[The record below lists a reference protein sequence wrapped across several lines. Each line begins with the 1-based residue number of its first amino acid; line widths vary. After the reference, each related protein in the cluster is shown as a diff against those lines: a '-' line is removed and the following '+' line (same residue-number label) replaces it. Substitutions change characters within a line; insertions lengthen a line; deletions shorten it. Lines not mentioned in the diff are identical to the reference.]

1 MSLGSLPLY
10 IPSPPLVPR
19 DPDRAHVVL
28 STPAYSY
35 TGCKR
40 INLLYLPCHGTGGAG
55 AASAVAGLV
64 GWVCMRVNIV
74 KTKKV
79 IPSVAFW

>member
-1 MSLGSLPLY
+1 MSLGSPSIY
-10 IPSPPLVPR
+10 IPSPPLVPP

-28 STPAYSY
+28 SAPAYSY

-40 INLLYLPCHGTGGAG
+40 INLLYLPCHGTGGA
-55 AASAVAGLV
+55 AVAGLV

-74 KTKKV
+74 KAKKV